1 MAKISE
7 GWEKFKGREE
17 RSCENLQN
25 QVSFLS
31 NSVGKRRDENEN
43 KKQMSKP
50 LENVTG
56 SQHWR
61 IKKISE
67 LGRV

>member
-1 MAKISE
+1 MVKMSE

-31 NSVGKRRDENEN
+31 NSVGKRRDEMKIKN
-43 KKQMSKP
+43 K
-50 LENVTG
+50 
-56 SQHWR
+56 
-61 IKKISE
+61 
-67 LGRV
+67 

>member
-1 MAKISE
+1 MEKISE

-31 NSVGKRRDENEN
+31 NSVGKRRVENEN
-43 KKQMSKP
+43 KKQMNP
-50 LENVTG
+50 
-56 SQHWR
+56 WR
-61 IKKISE
+61 M
-67 LGRV
+67 